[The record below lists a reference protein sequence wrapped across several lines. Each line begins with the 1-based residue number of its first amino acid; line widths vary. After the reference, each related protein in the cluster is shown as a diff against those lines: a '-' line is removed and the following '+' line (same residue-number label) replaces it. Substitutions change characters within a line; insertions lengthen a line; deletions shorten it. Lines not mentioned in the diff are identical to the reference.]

1 MFNRL
6 LTTIIFLNCL
16 LLASVHIEIDN
27 ISSDGTVTI
36 NYESDTDIAGLQF
49 TLMDNPDI
57 ATITGAGGGAAVSSG
72 FTVST
77 SPTGTVLGFSFTGS
91 TIPAGSGHLLDVYL
105 NWSMVFCILKRWGK
119 LLTIS
124 SRLEKIKI
132 FSKNTGSQF
141 CSLWPLMKEDW
152 DASLRGIVCI
162 RNLIWLE
169 LFNAA
174 LEDIP
179 HQNTGLYLFEGLSW
193 ERAFIHAWQKNA
205 HGRLIAV
212 AHSTTRFWDL
222 RLFADHRTINSTN
235 NFPMPQADLTAIT
248 GKEAMGTYLSL
259 GYPKQA
265 LEEIE
270 ALRYSSLLKI
280 KNNKRE
286 SVKKETLRVLVLGD
300 SNPYYTNHILEL
312 LAHGQKTEKIS
323 ATFTIK
329 PHPIYPV
336 KSSDYPPLKL
346 KVDTHP
352 LEDIL
357 FDFSTK
363 IIFNIR

>member
-1 MFNRL
+1 
-6 LTTIIFLNCL
+6 
-16 LLASVHIEIDN
+16 
-27 ISSDGTVTI
+27 
-36 NYESDTDIAGLQF
+36 
-49 TLMDNPDI
+49 
-57 ATITGAGGGAAVSSG
+57 
-72 FTVST
+72 
-77 SPTGTVLGFSFTGS
+77 
-91 TIPAGSGHLLDVYL
+91 
-105 NWSMVFCILKRWGK
+105 
-119 LLTIS
+119 
-124 SRLEKIKI
+124 
-132 FSKNTGSQF
+132 
-141 CSLWPLMKEDW
+141 
-152 DASLRGIVCI
+152 
-162 RNLIWLE
+162 
-169 LFNAA
+169 
-174 LEDIP
+174 
-179 HQNTGLYLFEGLSW
+179 
-193 ERAFIHAWQKNA
+193 
-205 HGRLIAV
+205 
-212 AHSTTRFWDL
+212 
-222 RLFADHRTINSTN
+222 
-235 NFPMPQADLTAIT
+235 MPQADLTAIT

-357 FDFSTK
+357 FDFDIVCSANLTSASVNAYLSGLK
-363 IIFNIR
+363 VVIAQCQSDLNFSPLR